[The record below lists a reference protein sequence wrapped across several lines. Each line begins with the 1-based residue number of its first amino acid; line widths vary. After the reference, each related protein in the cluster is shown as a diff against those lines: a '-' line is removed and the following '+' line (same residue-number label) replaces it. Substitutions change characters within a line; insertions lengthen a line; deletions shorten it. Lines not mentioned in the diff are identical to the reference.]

1 MMPEAFDKEINLGDK
16 QLAANFNNNNVFDR
30 EQTNVEDFDRN
41 INDLFL
47 ETDPNDKEPTGFI
60 GKVSNSTFNDLFT
73 DDF

>member
-1 MMPEAFDKEINLGDK
+1 MMPEAFDKELDLAEK
-16 QLAANFNNNNVFDR
+16 QLAANFSNNNLFDR
-30 EQTNVEDFDRN
+30 EQPNVEDFERN

-47 ETDPNDKEPTGFI
+47 EVDPNDSQPTGFI